1 MVYRLIPIVLF
12 ALADAPSAPPPAA
25 PPTEESFRTDA
36 APRIDPVFGDVAE
49 LRASIDRF
57 LSLQGEMDRVRDE
70 FSSAVHETLA
80 ALADEPPGPRAATD
94 ARQCPAATGAP
105 YARALASGGR
115 YLALGPQLQAAN
127 PEIRRAEDLGDT
139 LGLTPDY
146 RLRAKKAKDM
156 HQQLLSDY
164 REMRVAFY
172 DQLGTELR
180 HAGCKLTAKGIAASP
195 PPGANPSSSLEPSE
209 GSRPPNILSSWD
221 LAEPSGELTVSAER
235 GAPAASPPTTT
246 PRLAAASPP
255 LSDDAAAAGVAPA
268 VWIEI
273 DNALCNEPTR
283 LAIDGQAVGQIGPRN
298 KTSVRA
304 RSGPHEVCALP
315 ASDHRSCG
323 DAGTLRK
330 AYLHEGWRLTIH
342 CAK

>member
-1 MVYRLIPIVLF
+1 MFHRLIPIVLF
-12 ALADAPSAPPPAA
+12 AFADAPGAPPPPA
-25 PPTEESFRTDA
+25 TSETSFRTDA
-36 APRIDPVFGDVAE
+36 APRIDPVFGDVAQ

-80 ALADEPPGPRAATD
+80 ALASDPAAT
-94 ARQCPAATGAP
+94 QCPAATGAP
-105 YARALASGGR
+105 YARALASGGH
-115 YLALGPQLQAAN
+115 YLTLGQQLQASYR
-127 PEIRRAEDLGDT
+127 EIRRAEELGDT

-146 RLRAKKAKDM
+146 RLRAKKAKEM

-172 DQLGTELR
+172 DQLGAELR
-180 HAGCKLTAKGIAASP
+180 HAGCKPTTKGIGGE
-195 PPGANPSSSLEPSE
+195 GAISAL
-209 GSRPPNILSSWD
+209 D
-221 LAEPSGELTVSAER
+221 LAEPAADPAEHASSPA
-235 GAPAASPPTTT
+235 APATGT
-246 PRLAAASPP
+246 PRPAAANPP
-255 LSDDAAAAGVAPA
+255 LTAEAAAAGVAPA

-283 LAIDGQAVGQIGPRN
+283 LAIDGQAVGHIGPRN

-323 DAGTLRK
+323 DAGTTRK

-342 CAK
+342 CAAR

>member
-1 MVYRLIPIVLF
+1 
-12 ALADAPSAPPPAA
+12 
-25 PPTEESFRTDA
+25 
-36 APRIDPVFGDVAE
+36 
-49 LRASIDRF
+49 
-57 LSLQGEMDRVRDE
+57 
-70 FSSAVHETLA
+70 
-80 ALADEPPGPRAATD
+80 
-94 ARQCPAATGAP
+94 
-105 YARALASGGR
+105 
-115 YLALGPQLQAAN
+115 
-127 PEIRRAEDLGDT
+127 
-139 LGLTPDY
+139 
-146 RLRAKKAKDM
+146 M

-172 DQLGTELR
+172 DQLGAELR
-180 HAGCKLTAKGIAASP
+180 HAGCKLTAKGIAASLP
-195 PPGANPSSSLEPSE
+195 LEANPSPYLEPSK
-209 GSRPPNILSSWD
+209 GSRPPGSLGPSPLDFDALLFSWD
-221 LAEPSGELTVSAER
+221 LAEPQADSMLPAGP

-246 PRLAAASPP
+246 PRLAVASPP
-255 LSDDAAAAGVAPA
+255 LSAEAAAVGVAPA

-315 ASDHRSCG
+315 ASDSRSCG
-323 DAGTLRK
+323 DAGTMRK